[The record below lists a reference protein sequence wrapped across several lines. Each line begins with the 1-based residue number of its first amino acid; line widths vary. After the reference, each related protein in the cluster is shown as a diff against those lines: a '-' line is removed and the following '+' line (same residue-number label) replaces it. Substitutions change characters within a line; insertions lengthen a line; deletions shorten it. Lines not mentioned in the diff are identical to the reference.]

1 MNYQS
6 TRGRDRFKTKKK
18 KEKKM
23 CSFVCTDSGEIDVSL
38 QPLAAGVDGRAGIF
52 AAVGLLESFDKE
64 DATDI
69 ADQLLG

>member
-6 TRGRDRFKTKKK
+6 TRGRDRFKTKKKEKK

-38 QPLAAGVDGRAGIF
+38 
-52 AAVGLLESFDKE
+52 
-64 DATDI
+64 
-69 ADQLLG
+69 